1 MLAISVTSAA
11 YGQDIAVKTN
21 VLDDLILDVNIGTE
35 VGLAPQMDCG
45 YPSKY

>member
-21 VLDDLILDVNIGTE
+21 VLDDLILDINIGT
-35 VGLAPQMDCG
+35 
-45 YPSKY
+45 